1 MLVDVVFMN
10 FFTKELQMIIELL
23 TPLMLATAP
32 MRIDVATPEYDH
44 QLQKN
49 TTVAWQ
55 TITAN
60 GTQTFTYDGKPFDAD
75 ND

>member
-1 MLVDVVFMN
+1 
-10 FFTKELQMIIELL
+10 MIIELL

-55 TITAN
+55 QVTYN
-60 GTQTFTYDGKPFDAD
+60 GTQTFDYNGRPHDAD

>member
-1 MLVDVVFMN
+1 
-10 FFTKELQMIIELL
+10 MIIELL
-23 TPLMLATAP
+23 TPSMLATAP
-32 MRIDVATPEYDH
+32 MRIDVAAPMYDH

-55 TITAN
+55 QVTMN
-60 GTQTFTYDGKPFDAD
+60 GTQTYDYTGRPNDAD